1 MLSLYQLTF
10 PNGKV
15 YIGQTVRK
23 MSVRLAQHRAAAK
36 RGSPLPVHNAWRKH
50 GEPSVSILSEYDC
63 QEALHKAEI
72 DAIEKLNCLVPNG
85 YNLALGG
92 GTAPSKSPE
101 VAAKIATKAKG
112 RKHLDT
118 SVWSE
123 VLKIRWQDEG
133 YREKVSEGLKASW
146 DDEKRRKAS
155 ERAKAMWAKRKK
167 NGWKMSED
175 TRQKLSKKEVSEE
188 TRAKMSDAA
197 KARGSRTHSL
207 ETRAKIAAAT
217 KAAWQDPELTERR
230 LASMR
235 AAKARAKNASEEGL
249 LQEDDQQEH
258 QDRDEGWSAS
268 EAGCSDCPQRGS

>member
-36 RGSPLPVHNAWRKH
+36 RGSSLPVHNAWRKH
-50 GEPSVSILSEYDC
+50 GEPSVAILSEHDC
-63 QEALHKAEI
+63 QDALHEAEI
-72 DAIEKLNCLVPNG
+72 AAIEKLNCLVTNG

-101 VAAKIATKAKG
+101 VAAKIAAKAKG

-123 VLKIRWQDEG
+123 LQKIRWQDEG

-146 DDEKRRKAS
+146 DDDRRKEAS
-155 ERAKAMWAKRKK
+155 ERAKAMWARRKES
-167 NGWKMSED
+167 GWAMPED

-197 KARGSRTHSL
+197 KARGARTHSP

-235 AAKARAKNASEEGL
+235 AAKARAKDASEEG
-249 LQEDDQQEH
+249 QVEEDD
-258 QDRDEGWSAS
+258 
-268 EAGCSDCPQRGS
+268 

>member
-85 YNLALGG
+85 YNLAIGG

-101 VAAKIATKAKG
+101 VAAKIAAKAKG

-167 NGWKMSED
+167 NGWEMPES
-175 TRQKLSKKEVSEE
+175 TRQKLSKKDVSEE
-188 TRAKMSDAA
+188 TRAKMSESA
-197 KARGSRTHSL
+197 KGRGARTHSR
-207 ETRAKIAAAT
+207 ETRLKIAAAT
-217 KAAWQDPELTERR
+217 TAAWKDEELRARR
-230 LASMR
+230 LAAMM
-235 AAKARAKNASEEGL
+235 AAKKRAKNAAQEGL

-268 EAGCSDCPQRGS
+268 EAGGCDCPQCCS